1 MIFLGEILDEIFQK
15 VPHRFWKNVGV
26 KKLPEYLS
34 IKQKNKISGTS
45 STFGAKRI

>member
-1 MIFLGEILDEIFQK
+1 MKFSKKFPIVFG
-15 VPHRFWKNVGV
+15 KNFGV

-45 STFGAKRI
+45 STFGATRI